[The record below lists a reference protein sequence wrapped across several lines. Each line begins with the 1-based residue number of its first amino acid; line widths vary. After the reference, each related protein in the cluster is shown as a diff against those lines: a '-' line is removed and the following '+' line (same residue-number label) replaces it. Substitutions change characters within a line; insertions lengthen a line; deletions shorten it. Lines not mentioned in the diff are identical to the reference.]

1 MKPVPQVGDI
11 WKWTSEGSNITYVL
25 LLERHDEMG
34 KKYWNDVDIRF
45 TGLQIYGEGWHA
57 KECGDIDDWDFGDS
71 VDYGWEFIA

>member
-11 WKWTSEGSNITYVL
+11 WKWTSEGNNFTYVM
-25 LLERHDEMG
+25 LLEDKGNRHRDAGYDE
-34 KKYWNDVDIRF
+34 VITF